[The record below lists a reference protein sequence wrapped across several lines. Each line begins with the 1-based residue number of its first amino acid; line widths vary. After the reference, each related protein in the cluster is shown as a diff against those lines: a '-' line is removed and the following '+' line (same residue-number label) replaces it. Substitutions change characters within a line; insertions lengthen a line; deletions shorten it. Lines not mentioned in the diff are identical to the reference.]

1 MIFEN
6 FGVNSVFCQ
15 KGEQTMTFFDI
26 LSLLAG
32 LVFFLFGMNTMSD
45 GLEKAAGSK
54 LEIILKKMT
63 SNVFI
68 SIIMGALITAV
79 IQSSSA
85 TTVMLVGLV
94 NSGLMAFENS
104 IGVIFGANIGTT
116 ITAWFLSLV
125 GVQSDSFFMQMVKPQ
140 NFSPILAIIGIAF
153 IMMAKSDK
161 KKNLGTIFVGF
172 TLLIYGMD
180 IMSGSV
186 EGLAEMPEF
195 KEVLLKFNNPV
206 LGILV
211 GAVFTAVI
219 QSSSASVGILQ
230 ALSLTGSITYTM
242 AVPIIL
248 GQNIGTCATGL
259 ISCIGAGA
267 NAKRVSFT
275 HTIVNIIGSLIF
287 MPVFLIV
294 NSAIG
299 NYFDSNFVNPA
310 SIAIIHTIFNVTTVV
325 LLAPFT
331 KLLGKLAHKV
341 IKDKKTKEEQEKA
354 VVYLDERLFRSPT
367 VAVMECD
374 NYTSQMAIIAKVT
387 ILKALN
393 LVFSYDK
400 EEAKLIKE
408 NEGILDT
415 YEDELGTYLVKLS
428 SEALSANDA
437 RTVSRMLHTIG
448 DFERLGDHALNLK
461 KVAQEIHEKKIHFSE
476 NAQKEIATLIEAI
489 TEIVV
494 MTTKVYEKNDVALAS
509 KVEPL
514 EQVIDNLTAEIKSH
528 HINRLQSGDCTIEM
542 GFVLSDLLTNCERIS
557 DHCSNIAVAVI
568 EAQNDIFDP
577 HNYLNKIKYDN
588 EEFKEIF
595 EEYNGKY
602 DLHK

>member
-1 MIFEN
+1 
-6 FGVNSVFCQ
+6 
-15 KGEQTMTFFDI
+15 MTFFDV

-94 NSGLMAFENS
+94 NSGLMAFESS

-125 GVQSDSFFMQMVKPQ
+125 GVESDSFIIQMVKPQ
-140 NFSPILAIIGIAF
+140 NFAPILAVIGIAF
-153 IMMAKSDK
+153 IMMSKSDK
-161 KKNLGTIFVGF
+161 KKTIGTIFVGF

-186 EGLAEMPEF
+186 SGLADSPEF
-195 KEVLLKFNNPV
+195 KDVLLKFNNPV

-275 HTIVNIIGSLIF
+275 HTIVNIIGSLVF
-287 MPVFLIV
+287 MPVFLVV
-294 NSAIG
+294 NGAMD
-299 NYFDSNFVNPA
+299 NYFENNFVNPA
-310 SIAIIHTIFNVTTVV
+310 SIAIIHTIFNVTTVI

-331 KLLGKLAHKV
+331 KLLAKLAHKV
-341 IKDKKTKEEQEKA
+341 IKDKKTDEEQGKA

-367 VAVMECD
+367 VAIMECD
-374 NYTSQMAIIAKVT
+374 NYTSQMAIISKVT

-393 LVFSYDK
+393 LVFAYDK
-400 EEAKLIKE
+400 EEAELIKE
-408 NEGILDT
+408 NEGVLDSF
-415 YEDELGTYLVKLS
+415 EDELGTYLVKLS
-428 SEALSANDA
+428 AESLSANDA

-448 DFERLGDHALNLK
+448 DFERLGDHALNLR
-461 KVAQEIHEKKIHFSE
+461 KVAQEIHEKKIKFSE
-476 NAQKEIATLIEAI
+476 NAQKEIRILIEAI

-494 MTTKVYEKNDVALAS
+494 MTTRVYEKNDLELAS

-514 EQVIDNLTAEIKSH
+514 EQVIDRLASEIKSH

-568 EAQNDIFDP
+568 EAQNDSFDT
-577 HNYLNKIKYDN
+577 HNYLNKIKYGN
-588 EEFKEIF
+588 EDFKQIF

>member
-1 MIFEN
+1 
-6 FGVNSVFCQ
+6 
-15 KGEQTMTFFDI
+15 MTFFDV

-63 SNVFI
+63 SNVFV

-125 GVQSDSFFMQMVKPQ
+125 GVQSDSFFIQMVKPQ
-140 NFSPILAIIGIAF
+140 NFAPILAVVGIAF
-153 IMMAKSDK
+153 IMMSKSDK
-161 KKNLGTIFVGF
+161 RKILGTIFVGF
-172 TLLIYGMD
+172 TVLIYGMD
-180 IMSGSV
+180 IMSDSV
-186 EGLAEMPEF
+186 SGLADSPQF
-195 KEVLLKFNNPV
+195 QDLLLKFNNPII
-206 LGILV
+206 GILI
-211 GAVFTAVI
+211 GAVVTAVI

-275 HTIVNIIGSLIF
+275 HTIINIIGSLIF

-294 NSAIG
+294 NSVMG
-299 NYFDSNFVNPA
+299 SYFDENFVNPA
-310 SIAIIHTIFNVTTVV
+310 SIAIIHTIFNVTTVI

-331 KLLGKLAHKV
+331 KLLGKLAHKI
-341 IKDKKTKEEQEKA
+341 IKDKKTDEQETA

-374 NYTSQMAIIAKVT
+374 NYTSKMAVLSKDT

-393 LVFSYDK
+393 LVFSYDEK
-400 EEAKLIKE
+400 DAKKIKE
-408 NEGILDT
+408 YENILDT

-428 SEALSANDA
+428 AESLSANDA

-461 KVAQEIHEKKIHFSE
+461 KVAQEIYEKKITFSQS
-476 NAQKEIATLIEAI
+476 AQKEIATLIEAI

-494 MTTKVYEKNDVALAS
+494 MTTKVYEKNDLELAS
-509 KVEPL
+509 RVEPL
-514 EQVIDNLTAEIKSH
+514 EQVIDRLAAEIKSH

-568 EAQNDIFDP
+568 EAQNDAFDP

>member
-1 MIFEN
+1 
-6 FGVNSVFCQ
+6 
-15 KGEQTMTFFDI
+15 MTFFDV

-125 GVQSDSFFMQMVKPQ
+125 GVESNSFFIQMVKPQ
-140 NFSPILAIIGIAF
+140 NFAPILAVIGIAF
-153 IMMAKSDK
+153 IMMSKNDK
-161 KKNLGTIFVGF
+161 RKILGTIFVGF
-172 TLLIYGMD
+172 TVLIYGMD

-186 EGLAEMPEF
+186 SGLADSQGFQEL
-195 KEVLLKFNNPV
+195 LLKFNNPII
-206 LGILV
+206 GILI
-211 GAVFTAVI
+211 GAVVTAVI

-259 ISCIGAGA
+259 ISCIGAGS

-275 HTIVNIIGSLIF
+275 HTIINVIGSLIF
-287 MPVFLIV
+287 MPVFLLV
-294 NSAIG
+294 NSAMG
-299 NYFDSNFVNPA
+299 SYFDENFVNPA
-310 SIAIIHTIFNVTTVV
+310 SIAVIHTIFNVTTVV

-341 IKDKKTKEEQEKA
+341 IKDKKTYEEHKKA

-374 NYTSQMAIIAKVT
+374 NYTSQMAVIAKVT

-393 LVFSYDK
+393 LVFDYNK
-400 EEAKLIKE
+400 EDAGIIKE
-408 NEGILDT
+408 NEGVLDT

-448 DFERLGDHALNLK
+448 DFERLGDHALNMK
-461 KVAQEIHEKKIHFSE
+461 KVAQEIHEKKISFSE
-476 NAQKEIATLIEAI
+476 SAQKEISTLIEAI

-494 MTTKVYEKNDVALAS
+494 MTTRVYEKNDLALAS
-509 KVEPL
+509 RVEPL
-514 EQVIDNLTAEIKSH
+514 EQVIDRLASEIKSH

-568 EAQNDIFDP
+568 GAQNDSFDA
-577 HNYLNKIKYDN
+577 HNYLNKIKYNN

>member
-1 MIFEN
+1 
-6 FGVNSVFCQ
+6 
-15 KGEQTMTFFDI
+15 MTFFDV

-125 GVQSDSFFMQMVKPQ
+125 GVESNSFFIQMVKPQ
-140 NFSPILAIIGIAF
+140 NFAPILAVIGIAF
-153 IMMAKSDK
+153 IMMSKNDK
-161 KKNLGTIFVGF
+161 RKILGTIFVGF
-172 TLLIYGMD
+172 TVLIYGMD

-186 EGLAEMPEF
+186 SGLADSQGFQEL
-195 KEVLLKFNNPV
+195 LLKFNNPII
-206 LGILV
+206 GILI
-211 GAVFTAVI
+211 GAVVTAVI

-259 ISCIGAGA
+259 ISCIGAGS

-275 HTIVNIIGSLIF
+275 HTIINVIGSLVF
-287 MPVFLIV
+287 MPVFLLV
-294 NSAIG
+294 NSAMG
-299 NYFDSNFVNPA
+299 SYFDENFVNPA
-310 SIAIIHTIFNVTTVV
+310 STAVIHTIFNVTTVV

-341 IKDKKTKEEQEKA
+341 IKDKKTYEEHKKT

-393 LVFSYDK
+393 LVFDYNK
-400 EEAKLIKE
+400 EDAGIIKE
-408 NEGILDT
+408 NEGVLDT

-428 SEALSANDA
+428 AESLSGNDA

-461 KVAQEIHEKKIHFSE
+461 KVAQEIYEKKIEFSE
-476 NAQKEIATLIEAI
+476 SAQKEITTLIEAI

-494 MTTKVYEKNDVALAS
+494 MTTKVYEKNDLELAAR
-509 KVEPL
+509 VEPL
-514 EQVIDNLTAEIKSH
+514 EQVIDRLASEIKSH
-528 HINRLQSGDCTIEM
+528 HINRLQSGDCTIEL

-568 EAQNDIFDP
+568 EAQNDSFDT
-577 HNYLNKIKYDN
+577 HNYLNKIKYNN

>member
-1 MIFEN
+1 
-6 FGVNSVFCQ
+6 
-15 KGEQTMTFFDI
+15 MTFFDV

-54 LEIILKKMT
+54 LEVILKKMT

-94 NSGLMAFENS
+94 NSGLMAFESS

-125 GVQSDSFFMQMVKPQ
+125 GVESNSFLMQMVKPQ
-140 NFSPILAIIGIAF
+140 NFAPILAVIGIAF
-153 IMMAKSDK
+153 IMMSKSDK

-180 IMSGSV
+180 IMSDSV
-186 EGLAEMPEF
+186 SGLADSPQF
-195 KEVLLKFNNPV
+195 QEVLLKFNNPFI
-206 LGILV
+206 GILI
-211 GAVFTAVI
+211 GAVVTAVI

-230 ALSLTGSITYTM
+230 ALSLTGSITYSM

-248 GQNIGTCATGL
+248 GQNIGTCVTGL
-259 ISCIGAGA
+259 ISCIGAGS

-275 HTIVNIIGSLIF
+275 HTIVNILGALIF

-294 NSAIG
+294 NSAMN
-299 NYFDSNFVNPA
+299 NYFDENFVNPA
-310 SIAIIHTIFNVTTVV
+310 SIAVVHTVFNVATVV

-341 IKDKKTKEEQEKA
+341 IKDKKTEEEQEKA

-374 NYTSQMAIIAKVT
+374 NYTSQMAVLSKGT

-393 LVFSYDK
+393 LVFSYNEKDAEK
-400 EEAKLIKE
+400 IKKYE
-408 NEGILDT
+408 NILDT

-428 SEALSANDA
+428 AEALSGNDA

-448 DFERLGDHALNLK
+448 DFERLGDHALNLQ
-461 KVAQEIHEKKIHFSE
+461 KVAREIYEKKITFSE
-476 NAQKEIATLIEAI
+476 NAQKEITTLIEAI

-494 MTTKVYEKNDVALAS
+494 MTTRVYEKNDIELAS
-509 KVEPL
+509 RVEPL
-514 EQVIDNLTAEIKSH
+514 EQVIDGLASEIKSH

-568 EAQNDIFDP
+568 EAQNNTFDT
-577 HNYLNKIKYDN
+577 HNYLNKIKYGN